1 MAPQLLVLLGE
12 AKKERARAGLR
23 PVQGLGPRSGPGLPP
38 APGGEEQDLGSPPF
52 TGGSWMGSLKRSFVW
67 TALINAIKNTKTRRV
82 LATRSF
88 PGASRRRMRAE
99 HKHGAVGAP
108 GLAAILCHFG
118 FGWGSLFIWGRLL
131 GFWGSLGFVGH
142 YWGLAP
148 PSCPVTICKMVSGGA
163 FTEHSRRGIPP
174 STHPL
179 DFS

>member
-23 PVQGLGPRSGPGLPP
+23 PVQGLGPRSRPGLPP
-38 APGGEEQDLGSPPF
+38 VPGGEEQDLGSPPF
-52 TGGSWMGSLKRSFVW
+52 TGGSWMGSLKHSFVW

-118 FGWGSLFIWGRLL
+118 FGWGSLFFWGICWVFGVHWGLL
-131 GFWGSLGFVGH
+131 GIIGV
-142 YWGLAP
+142 
-148 PSCPVTICKMVSGGA
+148 
-163 FTEHSRRGIPP
+163 
-174 STHPL
+174 
-179 DFS
+179 